1 MLDPKIAGVV
11 SKDLPRNS
19 VVVFDEAHNID
30 SVCIKVIFFLRIK
43 KNKSEFQSLSVKI
56 TKRTIEY
63 GNAGLEKLTAKVEEV
78 ERERKAVLED
88 EYDRLV
94 RGLREARVEED
105 AGLGGPAVLPED
117 VLQIAIP
124 G

>member
-1 MLDPKIAGVV
+1 MIGIIEILLSQKALL
-11 SKDLPRNS
+11 S
-19 VVVFDEAHNID
+19 
-30 SVCIKVIFFLRIK
+30 RI
-43 KNKSEFQSLSVKI
+43 FQSLSVKI

-63 GNAGLEKLTAKVEEV
+63 GNTGLEKLTAKVEEA

-88 EYDRLV
+88 EYERLV
-94 RGLREARVEED
+94 KGLREARAEDD

>member
-1 MLDPKIAGVV
+1 M
-11 SKDLPRNS
+11 
-19 VVVFDEAHNID
+19 
-30 SVCIKVIFFLRIK
+30 
-43 KNKSEFQSLSVKI
+43 
-56 TKRTIEY
+56 
-63 GNAGLEKLTAKVEEV
+63 TAKVEEV